1 MLDKLEIILINLF
14 IQIFVY
20 LLFYVLSAVISV
32 YFFRFIRVNHRLL
45 INGFSGGMSV
55 LMFYF
60 YCLYIK
66 IAPFTLIISDHII
79 GL

>member
-20 LLFYVLSAVISV
+20 LLFYTLAAIIGVFVFS
-32 YFFRFIRVNHRLL
+32 FFRVNRRSML
-45 INGFSGGMSV
+45 ITGFVGGMSA
-55 LMFYF
+55 LMYYY

-66 IAPFTLIISDHII
+66 IVPFTLISDHII